1 MAVSLKTMIAREGRG
16 HRRAIDARAT
26 ALIAHENNL
35 RALRKAAGKT
45 QVDVAA
51 ALGIKQENV
60 SRIERQADLLLSTLS
75 RYVHAIGG
83 QLRLTAEFSGGRIVE
98 LPPFTDLTLS
108 RRAGRSAGPHA
119 SAGAKRSPSSGAKR
133 KAASTAGSHLDR
145 G

>member
-1 MAVSLKTMIAREGRG
+1 MAVSLKTMIAREGRRN
-16 HRRAIDARAT
+16 RRAVEARA
-26 ALIAHENNL
+26 AELIAHEASL

-83 QLRLTAEFSGGRIVE
+83 QLRLTAEFAGGRTVE
-98 LPPFTDLTLS
+98 LPAFTDLTLS
-108 RRAGRSAGPHA
+108 RRASTR
-119 SAGAKRSPSSGAKR
+119 AKRAPSPRPKRRATSATSSHA
-133 KAASTAGSHLDR
+133 D
-145 G
+145 

>member
-1 MAVSLKTMIAREGRG
+1 MAISLKTMIAREGRG
-16 HRRAIDARAT
+16 NRRAIDARAKE
-26 ALIAHENNL
+26 LIAHETSL

-83 QLRLTAEFSGGRIVE
+83 HLRLTAEFAGGRTIE
-98 LPPFTDLTLS
+98 LPEFTDFTLS
-108 RRAGRSAGPHA
+108 RRARGS
-119 SAGAKRSPSSGAKR
+119 AKRTSSVRSRR
-133 KAASTAGSHLDR
+133 KAPSPGGLHVD
-145 G
+145 